1 MSRWR
6 DRLIRK
12 YANAKNA
19 ENAKTPFES
28 PLEGSFGNFGKFGIG
43 TFSEIEARDVARL
56 VTAAGRAAAAL
67 SRPGAGSKRLEL
79 ARELRQMATDL
90 REIAAEI
97 RARDILRHAELAAPR
112 PDLDPAEWQGEYE
125 ADPAPG
131 EVGDLGES
139 EHDAWLAGVPIRKL
153 EAASPVSS
161 KTALESFDE
170 R

>member
-1 MSRWR
+1 MSALEDLI
-6 DRLIRK
+6 DRLEREGGGTPGTPAESHGVPRK
-12 YANAKNA
+12 PA
-19 ENAKTPFES
+19 ETLGGTP
-28 PLEGSFGNFGKFGIG
+28 G
-43 TFSEIEARDVARL
+43 TPGTPENQCARGRSGL
-56 VTAAGRAAAAL
+56 AADLRAV
-67 SRPGAGSKRLEL
+67 
-79 ARELRQMATDL
+79 ATDL